1 MINVMKKN
9 ELLHHILWLS
19 RPLMQRTEQLVRD
32 GLGETALTVRMR
44 AVLEVLATSGPLSV
58 PDIGRELQIQRQ
70 YAQVMVNEV
79 LSEGLAERLP
89 NPKHRSSVLIKLS
102 QEGKAT
108 IDGVLARELEVAE
121 QLSKAFSLRD
131 LQTVQEVMTQLIDKL
146 GQNNQTKG

>member
-1 MINVMKKN
+1 MKKN

-131 LQTVQEVMTQLIDKL
+131 LQTVQVVMTQLIDKL